1 MSAFSHSRK
10 PVRDALIFRQSRAL
24 STVRKFAGE
33 TGLAGWLA
41 GVGGFEL
48 WHPEKPPLELTAT
61 EGAIG
66 APYSLQVVSRDVA
79 SRRYRPKLLFLL
91 WVSLASVEAGI
102 RSSQFGAEQKDLTC
116 IVYP

>member
-1 MSAFSHSRK
+1 MIGTARSR
-10 PVRDALIFRQSRAL
+10 VRHFYGAPERQR
-24 STVRKFAGE
+24 RH
-33 TGLAGWLA
+33 WLA

-48 WHPEKPPLELTAT
+48 SNPEKPPLELTAT

-66 APYSLQVVSRDVA
+66 APYSLQVVSRDDA

-102 RSSQFGAEQKDLTC
+102 RSSQFGAEQEDLTC